1 MASQLLTLA
10 SLTVT
15 SLTVASLTVADHC
28 QAAIVSAVRSYWS
41 HVVAHGDPRVNL
53 IHHGAVYAPSLLSS
67 STSSAH
73 SAGPQR
79 AWSFVSIVLRAES
92 HQSHCNFWH
101 AYSPHIASAY

>member
-10 SLTVT
+10 SLTVA

-67 STSSAH
+67 STYSAH
-73 SAGPQR
+73 YAGAQR
-79 AWSFVSIVLRAES
+79 AWNFVSIVWRAES
-92 HQSHCNFWH
+92 HQSHCDFWH